1 MSNLIPNRFNTN
13 LSNTLLGTLLL
24 ALTYLFFSVME
35 LTAKE
40 LGQSFNPFQIV
51 FARYLSQF
59 IILIIIFNK
68 KSILHLKSQF
78 PLLQILRG
86 ALLLV
91 TTCFMFSGLAYLPF
105 AENIAIYM
113 IGPVIT
119 TILAF
124 FILKEK
130 ISFLQIIIV
139 IVGLIGAIIIA
150 DPNSQSFNLAIIFP
164 FLAALCFAFFTI
176 STKFL
181 NSSDSNQ
188 TTLLFTAITGTFL
201 SAPFIIIFWK
211 WPSLNETILM
221 FCLGLLATI
230 GHFFFIEALK
240 VINASFAAP
249 FVYLTVM
256 LAAFWGYIIY
266 NEVPNQNTIIG
277 AFLIIIAGLIITQ
290 LKKNSKLK

>member
-1 MSNLIPNRFNTN
+1 MSNLIPNSFNTN

-51 FARYLSQF
+51 FARYLSQL

-68 KSILHLKSQF
+68 KSILHLKSQY

-130 ISFLQIIIV
+130 ISFLQIIVV

-164 FLAALCFAFFTI
+164 FLAALCFALFTI

-201 SAPFIIIFWK
+201 SAPFIIFFWK
-211 WPSLNETILM
+211 WPSLNATILM

-249 FVYLTVM
+249 FVYMTVL

-290 LKKNSKLK
+290 LKKIQN

>member
-1 MSNLIPNRFNTN
+1 MSNLIPNSFNTN

-24 ALTYLFFSVME
+24 VLTYLFFSVME

-130 ISFLQIIIV
+130 ISFLQIIVV

-277 AFLIIIAGLIITQ
+277 AFLIIIAGFIITQ
-290 LKKNSKLK
+290 LKKRIQN

>member
-1 MSNLIPNRFNTN
+1 MSNLIDKYFNLN
-13 LSNTLLGTLLL
+13 LSNTLVGVLLL
-24 ALTYLFFSVME
+24 ILTYLFFSIME

-40 LGQSFNPFQIV
+40 LGQSFNPFQVV
-51 FARYLSQF
+51 FARYLSQL

-130 ISFLQIIIV
+130 ISFLQIIVV

-211 WPSLNETILM
+211 WPSLYETILM

-277 AFLIIIAGLIITQ
+277 AFLIIIAGIIITQ
-290 LKKNSKLK
+290 LKKRIQN

>member
-24 ALTYLFFSVME
+24 VLTYLFFSVME

-51 FARYLSQF
+51 FARYLSQL

-68 KSILHLKSQF
+68 KSILHLKSQY

-86 ALLLV
+86 TLLLV

-130 ISFLQIIIV
+130 ISFLQIIVV

-277 AFLIIIAGLIITQ
+277 AFLIIIAGIIITQ
-290 LKKNSKLK
+290 LKKRIQN

>member
-51 FARYLSQF
+51 FARYLSQL

-68 KSILHLKSQF
+68 RSILHLKSQY

-86 ALLLV
+86 SLLLV

-130 ISFLQIIIV
+130 ISFLQIIVV

-201 SAPFIIIFWK
+201 SAPFIIFFWK
-211 WPSLNETILM
+211 WPSLNATILM

-277 AFLIIIAGLIITQ
+277 AFLIIIAGIIITQ
-290 LKKNSKLK
+290 LKKRIQN

>member
-1 MSNLIPNRFNTN
+1 MSNFILNKFNTN

-51 FARYLSQF
+51 FARYLSQL

-68 KSILHLKSQF
+68 RSILHTKSQY

-86 ALLLV
+86 SLLLV

-130 ISFLQIIIV
+130 ISFLQIIVV

-181 NSSDSNQ
+181 NSSDTNQ

-201 SAPFIIIFWK
+201 SAPFIIFFWK
-211 WPSLNETILM
+211 WPSLNATILM

-277 AFLIIIAGLIITQ
+277 AFLIIIAGIIITQ
-290 LKKNSKLK
+290 LKKRIQN

>member
-51 FARYLSQF
+51 FARYLSQL

-68 KSILHLKSQF
+68 RSILHLKSQY

-86 ALLLV
+86 TLLLV

-130 ISFLQIIIV
+130 ISFLQIIVV

-290 LKKNSKLK
+290 LKKRIQN

>member
-1 MSNLIPNRFNTN
+1 MSNFIPNKFNTN

-51 FARYLSQF
+51 FARYLSQL

-68 KSILHLKSQF
+68 RSILHLKSQY

-86 ALLLV
+86 SLLLV

-130 ISFLQIIIV
+130 ISFLQIIVV

-290 LKKNSKLK
+290 LKKRIQN

>member
-1 MSNLIPNRFNTN
+1 MPNLFQKHFNLN
-13 LSNTLLGTLLL
+13 FSNTILGTLLL
-24 ALTYLFFSVME
+24 ILTYLFFSIME

-40 LGQSFNPFQIV
+40 LGQSFNPFQVV
-51 FARYLSQF
+51 FARYLSQL

-68 KSILHLKSQF
+68 NSKIHLMSEY
-78 PLLQILRG
+78 PVLQVLRG
-86 ALLLV
+86 ALLLI
-91 TTCFMFSGLAYLPF
+91 TTCFMFTGLAYLPF

-130 ISFLQIIIV
+130 ISFLQIIVV
-139 IVGLIGAIIIA
+139 IIGLIGAIIIA
-150 DPNSQSFNLAIIFP
+150 NPNSQSFNYAVIFP
-164 FLAALCFAFFTI
+164 FLAALCFSFFTI

-201 SAPFIIIFWK
+201 SAPFIIYFWK
-211 WPSLNETILM
+211 WPDFYQTILM

-230 GHFFFIEALK
+230 GHFLFIEALK
-240 VINASFAAP
+240 VISASFAAP
-249 FVYLTVM
+249 FVYLTVL
-256 LAAFWGYIIY
+256 LAAFWGYLIY

-277 AFLIIIAGLIITQ
+277 AFLIVIAGLIITQ
-290 LKKNSKLK
+290 LKKRIKK

>member
-1 MSNLIPNRFNTN
+1 MSNLIPKRFNTN

-51 FARYLSQF
+51 FARYLSQL

-68 KSILHLKSQF
+68 KSILHLKSQY

-86 ALLLV
+86 TLLLV

-130 ISFLQIIIV
+130 ISFLQIIVV

-277 AFLIIIAGLIITQ
+277 AFLIIIAGIIITQ
-290 LKKNSKLK
+290 LKKRIQN

>member
-1 MSNLIPNRFNTN
+1 MSNLIPNSFNTN

-24 ALTYLFFSVME
+24 VLTYLFFSVME

-51 FARYLSQF
+51 FARYLSQL

-68 KSILHLKSQF
+68 KSILHLKSQY

-130 ISFLQIIIV
+130 ISFLQIIVV

-290 LKKNSKLK
+290 LKKRIQN

>member
-1 MSNLIPNRFNTN
+1 MSNFIPNKFNTN

-24 ALTYLFFSVME
+24 VLTYLFFSVME

-51 FARYLSQF
+51 FARYLSQL

-68 KSILHLKSQF
+68 RSILHTKSQY

-86 ALLLV
+86 SLLLV

-130 ISFLQIIIV
+130 ISFLQIIVV

-290 LKKNSKLK
+290 LKKRIQN

>member
-1 MSNLIPNRFNTN
+1 MSNLIPKRFNTN

-51 FARYLSQF
+51 FARYLSQL
-59 IILIIIFNK
+59 IILILIFNK
-68 KSILHLKSQF
+68 RSILHLKSQY

-86 ALLLV
+86 SLLLV

-130 ISFLQIIIV
+130 ISFLQIIVV

-290 LKKNSKLK
+290 LKKRIQN

>member
-1 MSNLIPNRFNTN
+1 MSNFIPNKFNTN

-24 ALTYLFFSVME
+24 VLTYLFFSVME

-51 FARYLSQF
+51 FARYLSQL

-68 KSILHLKSQF
+68 RSILHTKSQY

-86 ALLLV
+86 SLLLV

-130 ISFLQIIIV
+130 ISFLQIIVV

-181 NSSDSNQ
+181 NLSDSNQ

-290 LKKNSKLK
+290 LKKRIQN

>member
-51 FARYLSQF
+51 FARYLSQL

-68 KSILHLKSQF
+68 RSILHLKSQY

-86 ALLLV
+86 SLLLV

-130 ISFLQIIIV
+130 ISFLQIIVV

-277 AFLIIIAGLIITQ
+277 AFLIIIAGFIITK
-290 LKKNSKLK
+290 LKKIQN

>member
-1 MSNLIPNRFNTN
+1 MSNLIPNRFNNN

-51 FARYLSQF
+51 FARYLSQL

-68 KSILHLKSQF
+68 KSILHLKCQY

-130 ISFLQIIIV
+130 ISFLQIIVV

-201 SAPFIIIFWK
+201 SAPFIIFFWK
-211 WPSLNETILM
+211 WPSLNATILM

-249 FVYLTVM
+249 FVYLTVL

-290 LKKNSKLK
+290 LKKRIQN

>member
-51 FARYLSQF
+51 FARYLSQL

-68 KSILHLKSQF
+68 KSLSHLKSQY

-130 ISFLQIIIV
+130 ISFLQIIVV

-181 NSSDSNQ
+181 NSSDTNQ

-201 SAPFIIIFWK
+201 SAPFIIYFWK
-211 WPSLNETILM
+211 WPSLNATILM

-277 AFLIIIAGLIITQ
+277 AFLIIIAGFIITK
-290 LKKNSKLK
+290 LKKRIQN

>member
-1 MSNLIPNRFNTN
+1 MSNLIPNRFNNN

-51 FARYLSQF
+51 FARYLSQL

-68 KSILHLKSQF
+68 KSILHLKSQY

-130 ISFLQIIIV
+130 ISFLQIIVV

-290 LKKNSKLK
+290 LKKRIQN

>member
-51 FARYLSQF
+51 FARYLSQL
-59 IILIIIFNK
+59 IILILIFNK
-68 KSILHLKSQF
+68 RSILHLKSQY

-130 ISFLQIIIV
+130 ISFLQIIVV
-139 IVGLIGAIIIA
+139 IIGLIGAIIIA
-150 DPNSQSFNLAIIFP
+150 NPNSQSFNLAIIFP

-211 WPSLNETILM
+211 WPSLNEIILM

-290 LKKNSKLK
+290 LKKRTQN

>member
-1 MSNLIPNRFNTN
+1 MSNLIPNSFNIN

-51 FARYLSQF
+51 FARYLSQL

-68 KSILHLKSQF
+68 RLILHTKSQY

-86 ALLLV
+86 SLLLV

-130 ISFLQIIIV
+130 ISFLQIIVV

-181 NSSDSNQ
+181 NSSDTNQ

-201 SAPFIIIFWK
+201 SAPFIIFFWK
-211 WPSLNETILM
+211 WPSLNATILM

-249 FVYLTVM
+249 FVYLTVL

-266 NEVPNQNTIIG
+266 NEVPSQNTIIG

-290 LKKNSKLK
+290 LKKRIQN

>member
-13 LSNTLLGTLLL
+13 VSNTLLGTLLL

-68 KSILHLKSQF
+68 KSKLHLKSQY

-86 ALLLV
+86 TLLLV

-130 ISFLQIIIV
+130 ISFLQIIVV

-249 FVYLTVM
+249 FVYLTVL

-266 NEVPNQNTIIG
+266 DEVPNQNTIIG

-290 LKKNSKLK
+290 LKKRIQN

>member
-51 FARYLSQF
+51 FARYLSQL

-68 KSILHLKSQF
+68 KSILHLKCQY

-86 ALLLV
+86 SLLLV

-130 ISFLQIIIV
+130 ISFLQIIVV

-277 AFLIIIAGLIITQ
+277 AFLIIIAGIIITQ
-290 LKKNSKLK
+290 LKKRIQN